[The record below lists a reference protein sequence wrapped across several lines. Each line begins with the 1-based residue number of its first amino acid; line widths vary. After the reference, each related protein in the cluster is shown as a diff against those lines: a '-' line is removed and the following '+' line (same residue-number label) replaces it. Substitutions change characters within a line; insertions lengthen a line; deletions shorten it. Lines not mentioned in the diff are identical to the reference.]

1 MRAARASICR
11 SRRRAHRGSRS
22 APLAIIPTPAA
33 KSRAIPGIASTN
45 VPPNALEMAT
55 AAVTPRAA
63 IPAPIDAR
71 ATARVENLAQL
82 NDETFPL
89 LIGEPAIEIDRS
101 SHADR
106 ESEERP
112 RRGAKTHIIGSGS
125 LRDRI
130 GRNADLAADRLELG
144 ERQPFVASNLTLQ
157 TRGPFFRR
165 RAEDRGDLF
174 VVVASLGHAL
184 I

>member
-1 MRAARASICR
+1 MRAARASICC
-11 SRRRAHRGSRS
+11 SRMSAHRGNRS
-22 APLAIIPTPAA
+22 APLAIMPTPAVTCF
-33 KSRAIPGIASTN
+33 GW
-45 VPPNALEMAT
+45 LEQHLQVSIRPLPQGA
-55 AAVTPRAA
+55 
-63 IPAPIDAR
+63 IDAR

-112 RRGAKTHIIGSGS
+112 RRGAKTHINGSGS
-125 LRDRI
+125 LGDRI

-144 ERQPFVASNLTLQ
+144 ERQPFVASNLTRQ
-157 TRGPFFRR
+157 TRGPFFGR